1 MTAEDLLTRTLL
13 EVVETTDYPTTST
26 AEVLNRS
33 RTIRRQ
39 HRRTTLLVAA
49 AAVLALGGVSAAVV
63 LDRHGSANLGPSSK
77 PNPAAKLPDI
87 PQGAAP
93 KVGILYGDVYLTP
106 QGERITSPAFRH
118 AAAAAPTT
126 GGVLVVSQ
134 SNWRHPRNDVSLV
147 SDGATTPLGCGL
159 PGFAMG
165 PGDPVYWLFDDGCGD
180 ATSTGHLVEGT
191 KTLAAAQ
198 GAPFPVAT
206 LDSGVVVNGP
216 AWLPDP
222 QKHPGSVRTLGRAAA
237 LVIAPDG
244 TARRIPHL
252 ATAQTAT
259 RAGDLVAGLNQIDTS
274 AVVVDASTGAVRW
287 RAAAWTL
294 SHFSASGQYVSGT
307 QSVGPQTSPGVGDV
321 VGIFDSA
328 SGRLVRSVVLP
339 DMVVKSQAV
348 WEGDDAVL
356 VVAQDAAHQ
365 ESILRIGVDGSVTR
379 ATKVLPPTEVRQY
392 GFRLAATP

>member
-13 EVVETTDYPTTST
+13 DVVETTDYPTTST
-26 AEVLNRS
+26 ADVVTRS
-33 RTIRRQ
+33 RTIRRR

-49 AAVLALGGVSAAVV
+49 AAVLVLGGVSAAVV
-63 LDRHGSANLGPSSK
+63 LDHHGSANLGPSSK
-77 PNPAAKLPDI
+77 PDPAAKLPDI
-87 PQGAAP
+87 PLGAAP
-93 KVGILYGDVYLTP
+93 KVGILSGDVYLTP

-159 PGFAMG
+159 PGFAIG
-165 PGDPVYWLFDDGCGD
+165 PGDPVYWLFDNGCAGQGG
-180 ATSTGHLVEGT
+180 GHLVEAGRNV
-191 KTLAAAQ
+191 AVHQ

-222 QKHPGSVRTLGRAAA
+222 QKHRGSVRTLGRAAA

-287 RAAAWTL
+287 RAVAWTL
-294 SHFSASGQYVSGT
+294 SHFSASGKYVSGT

-321 VGIFDSA
+321 VGVFDSA

-379 ATKVLPPTEVRQY
+379 ATKVLPPTQVRQY